1 MKHNKKNQK
10 QDTLNNAPVDNIT
23 ELSDAELAQAAGGL
37 YVNWHKVEA
46 SVGSVFK
53 ALGEGLRNQPHWKTG
68 VIHGGFG

>member
-37 YVNWHKVEA
+37 YVNWHKVDA
-46 SVGSVFK
+46 KLGAGMVKAGPAIAVGILQ
-53 ALGEGLRNQPHWKTG
+53 ACE
-68 VIHGGFG
+68 